1 MSNEFKSD
9 LRAAA
14 ELMKSKA
21 VTTGSAAVA
30 KQEVTAQIY
39 AEKGVTEEMVRAVR
53 DADSLIANAGNLAGG
68 EMANAHFT
76 ANPTADGRFSL
87 SVQGF
92 GRDVFET
99 TVKAQGVVNI
109 PANKNTGA
117 EAREE
122 LRPLQISS
130 QRWIHHNTRGN
141 PEYQQ
146 IKSHLN
152 EIGAPLL
159 AAIAKI
165 TPQ

>member
-21 VTTGSAAVA
+21 VTTGSGAVA
-30 KQEVTAQIY
+30 KQEVAAQIY
-39 AEKGVTEEMVRAVR
+39 TEKGVTEEMVRKVR
-53 DADSLIANAGNLAGG
+53 DADSLIANAGNLAVG
-68 EMANAHFT
+68 EMGLDHFT
-76 ANPTADGRFSL
+76 ANPSADGRFSL

-109 PANKNTGA
+109 PANKAAGT

-122 LRPLQISS
+122 LRPLQIST
-130 QRWIHHNTRGN
+130 QRWIHHNTRGGG
-141 PEYQQ
+141 EYQQ
-146 IKSHLN
+146 IKGHLN
-152 EIGAPLL
+152 ESGAPLL
-159 AAIAKI
+159 AAIAKL
-165 TPQ
+165 QQQ